1 MSRLRY
7 GAFLIPLA
15 VALVIAACGSGRSA
29 APDSSP
35 PTQAP
40 EAEATQQAPEV
51 GAAATPAPAPVTP
64 MEPTPEPPAAVSPRT
79 APSVDVAEPS
89 LQPQPD
95 PDVMETAPQPDPD
108 VTETAPQPD
117 SASSPAPEDNDPVD
131 PHAIVAAFEEVLIG
145 LYESVLPSV
154 AHIHVLGDLQAD
166 GPFGDSGRLAPSEG
180 SGFVWSSDG
189 HIVTNHHVIDG
200 ASEITVVFASGLEL
214 EATVLGSDPDS
225 DLAVLKV
232 DPPPDGLK
240 EAGLGDSDQL
250 RVGQL
255 AVAVG
260 SPFSQEFSM
269 TNGIVSALGRV
280 LQAGSSNFSNP
291 EIIQTDTPIN
301 PGNSGGPLFD
311 RHGNV
316 IGINSVIISRSGS
329 SSGVGFAVPINTAK
343 RIVPV
348 LIEEGDYS
356 YAYLGITGV
365 TLTSSLAEVNG
376 LPPDTR
382 GVLVVEV
389 VPEGPAEAAGILAS
403 EGTTE
408 VDGVEYPIDGY
419 VITAIDGTPVRG
431 MDDLVTYMAQNN
443 RPGDTVTFDVITEDG
458 VGQVRVVLAVRPE
471 VLG

>member
-15 VALVIAACGSGRSA
+15 LALVITACGSGRA
-29 APDSSP
+29 AVPASQP

-40 EAEATQQAPEV
+40 EVEASRQAPVIE
-51 GAAATPAPAPVTP
+51 AAAAQDPDPSTP
-64 MEPTPEPPAAVSPRT
+64 MEPTPEPPAAVSPS
-79 APSVDVAEPS
+79 AVPSVDVAEPS
-89 LQPQPD
+89 SQPQPRVEGTELAPQPQPD
-95 PDVMETAPQPDPD
+95 SD
-108 VTETAPQPD
+108 
-117 SASSPAPEDNDPVD
+117 SSPAPEDSDPPD
-131 PHAIVAAFEEVLIG
+131 PHAIVAAFEEVLTG

-154 AHIHVLGDLQAD
+154 AHIHVLGDLQPDAD
-166 GPFGDSGRLAPSEG
+166 GPFGQPGRRAPSEG
-180 SGFVWSSDG
+180 SGFVWSSNG

-200 ASEITVVFASGLEL
+200 ANEIMVSFASGLQL

-232 DPPPDGLK
+232 DPPQDGLK
-240 EAGLGDSDQL
+240 EAALGDSNQL

-316 IGINSVIISRSGS
+316 IGINSQIISRSGS
-329 SSGVGFAVPINTAK
+329 NSGVGFAVPINTAK

-356 YAYLGITGV
+356 YAYLGISGA
-365 TLTSSLAEVNG
+365 TLTSSLAEANS
-376 LPPDTR
+376 LPSDTR
-382 GVLVVEV
+382 GVLVVSV
-389 VPEGPAEAAGILAS
+389 VPEGPAELAGISGS

-408 VDGVEYPIDGY
+408 VDGVEYPTDGD
-419 VITAIDGTPVRG
+419 VITAIDGTPIRG

-443 RPGDTVTFDVITEDG
+443 RPGDTVTFAVITDG
-458 VGQVRVVLAVRPE
+458 SASQAQVVLAARPE

>member
-1 MSRLRY
+1 M
-7 GAFLIPLA
+7 
-15 VALVIAACGSGRSA
+15 
-29 APDSSP
+29 
-35 PTQAP
+35 
-40 EAEATQQAPEV
+40 
-51 GAAATPAPAPVTP
+51 
-64 MEPTPEPPAAVSPRT
+64 
-79 APSVDVAEPS
+79 
-89 LQPQPD
+89 
-95 PDVMETAPQPDPD
+95 
-108 VTETAPQPD
+108 
-117 SASSPAPEDNDPVD
+117 
-131 PHAIVAAFEEVLIG
+131 
-145 LYESVLPSV
+145 
-154 AHIHVLGDLQAD
+154 
-166 GPFGDSGRLAPSEG
+166 
-180 SGFVWSSDG
+180 
-189 HIVTNHHVIDG
+189 
-200 ASEITVVFASGLEL
+200 
-214 EATVLGSDPDS
+214 LGSDPDS
-225 DLAVLKV
+225 DLAVLQV

-240 EAGLGDSDQL
+240 AAGLGDSDQL

-329 SSGVGFAVPINTAK
+329 NSGVGFAVPINTAK

-348 LIEEGDYS
+348 LIQEGDYS
-356 YAYLGITGV
+356 YAYLGITGA
-365 TLTSSLAEVNG
+365 TLTSSLAEANG

-389 VPEGPAEAAGILAS
+389 VPEGPAALAGIVAS
-403 EGTTE
+403 QGTTE
-408 VDGVEYPIDGY
+408 VDGVEYPTDGY
-419 VITAIDGTPVRG
+419 VITAVDGTPVRG

-443 RPGDTVTFDVITEDG
+443 RPGDTVTFDVITGDG
-458 VGQVRVVLAVRPE
+458 ASQVQVVLAVRPE

>member
-1 MSRLRY
+1 MGRLRY

-15 VALVIAACGSGRSA
+15 MALVIAACGSGRA
-29 APDSSP
+29 AVPTSPP
-35 PTQAP
+35 PTQPA
-40 EAEATQQAPEV
+40 EVEATRQAPAME
-51 GAAATPAPAPVTP
+51 APATPDPVPATPV
-64 MEPTPEPPAAVSPRT
+64 EPTPEPRAAVS
-79 APSVDVAEPS
+79 ASAVPSVDVVEPS
-89 LQPQPD
+89 PQLQPD
-95 PDVMETAPQPDPD
+95 AG
-108 VTETAPQPD
+108 VTEAAPQPD
-117 SASSPAPEDNDPVD
+117 SGSSPAPEDNDPMD
-131 PHAIVAAFEEVLIG
+131 PHAIVAAFEEVLTG

-154 AHIHVLGDLQAD
+154 AHIHVLGDLQTD
-166 GPFGDSGRLAPSEG
+166 GPFGEPGRRAPSEG

-232 DPPPDGLK
+232 DPPPGGLK

-291 EIIQTDTPIN
+291 QIIQTDTPIN

-311 RHGNV
+311 RHGDV
-316 IGINSVIISRSGS
+316 IGINSQIISRSGS
-329 SSGVGFAVPINTAK
+329 NSGVGFAVPINTAK

-356 YAYLGITGV
+356 YAYLGISGATP
-365 TLTSSLAEVNG
+365 TSSLAEANG

-408 VDGVEYPIDGY
+408 VDGVEYPTDGH
-419 VITAIDGTPVRG
+419 VITAVDGTPIRS

-443 RPGDTVTFDVITEDG
+443 RPGDTVTFDVITKDG
-458 VGQVRVVLAVRPE
+458 VGQVQVVLAVRPE
-471 VLG
+471 VLS